1 MAFAAVKLTA
11 SEGPNLISSY
21 LLAHNES
28 NSFNALIFIF
38 FLIVIFYSNE
48 KSGLKSAF
56 YVCAHVNQ
64 VLHVKCTPALTRAF
78 ETHLET
84 GMCYASCN

>member
-11 SEGPNLISSY
+11 SEGPILISSY

-28 NSFNALIFIF
+28 NSFNALIFFSYCDLLLKPEIW
-38 FLIVIFYSNE
+38 LKICLLCLCTREPGSPCKMYSC
-48 KSGLKSAF
+48 SL
-56 YVCAHVNQ
+56 
-64 VLHVKCTPALTRAF
+64 RAF
-78 ETHLET
+78 ETDLET